1 MGINVGQILR
11 QAARSH
17 PDRPALLD
25 VGTAGSAPRELT
37 YGELHERAATVAAA
51 LTRSGVGA
59 GEHVAVVGEN
69 SAELVAGWFGCV
81 YAGAAVVPLHVL
93 SAPAELR
100 FRIEHAGCKAVLFD
114 APRAQLVADAVA
126 SIAQQPA
133 CLALEDAVRPHGA
146 PLGYVADTEA
156 SDTAMVLY
164 TSGTTGKPK
173 GAAISHASLVVH
185 TSVLVR
191 ALALH
196 EGDSVLS
203 VLPITHSYGCR
214 TALLVACHAG
224 ARVVLVP
231 RFDAERTLRLL
242 GEERV
247 SYVPAVPTMYA
258 AWGALP
264 DGPNPRPSPPA
275 LRFGLSAG
283 APLADEIARRAER
296 RLGAEVRQGYGLTE
310 ATFCTLNAPPDAR
323 VLGSVGKPLWG
334 VEVRVVDAQG
344 NDVAIGA
351 DGEVVVRGHN
361 AMTRYLHDPEATAQI
376 ASGGFL
382 HTGDVGRFDAEGR
395 LSIVDRIK
403 DLIIRGGFNV
413 YPSEV
418 EDALAAHPEVSA
430 VAVIGV
436 PDAYYGE
443 EVLAVV
449 VRRAGSALDEA
460 ALLEWAKARL
470 GRSKLPRKARFVD
483 ALPLGPSGKVQKR
496 ELRDWLKDPADPR

>member
-17 PDRPALLD
+17 PDGPALLD
-25 VGTAGSAPRELT
+25 VGAAGTVPRELT
-37 YGELHERAATVAAA
+37 FGQLDEHAATVGAA
-51 LTRSGVGA
+51 LTRLSVGGGA
-59 GEHVAVVGEN
+59 AVAVVGEN

-93 SAPAELR
+93 SAPEELR
-100 FRIEHAGCKAVLFD
+100 IRIEHAGCKVVLFD
-114 APRAQLVADAVA
+114 APRAQLVRDAVA
-126 SIAQQPA
+126 GMTAPPA
-133 CLALEDAVRPHGA
+133 CLALEDAVRARDARLPF
-146 PLGYVADTEA
+146 VADTAA

-185 TSVLVR
+185 TSVLVK
-191 ALALH
+191 ALALDRS
-196 EGDSVLS
+196 DSVLS

-214 TALLVACHAG
+214 TALLVACAAG

-231 RFDAERTLRLL
+231 RFDAARTLGLMC
-242 GEERV
+242 EHRV

-264 DGPNPRPSPPA
+264 DGARPEA

-283 APLADEIARRAER
+283 APLADEVARRAER
-296 RLGAEVRQGYGLTE
+296 RLGTEVRQGYGLTE
-310 ATFCTLNAPPDAR
+310 ATFCTLDAPPDAR
-323 VLGSVGKPLWG
+323 VLGSVGRPLWG
-334 VEVRVVDAQG
+334 VEVRVIDTQG
-344 NDVAIGA
+344 RDVATGA
-351 DGEVVVRGHN
+351 EGEVVVRGHN
-361 AMTRYLHDPEATAQI
+361 AMTHYLHDPEATAQI
-376 ASGGFL
+376 AEDGFL
-382 HTGDVGRFDAEGR
+382 RTGDVGRFDGDGR

-403 DLIIRGGFNV
+403 DMIIRGGFNV

-418 EDALAAHPEVSA
+418 EDVLAAHPEVES
-430 VAVIGV
+430 VAVVGV

-449 VRRAGSALDEA
+449 
-460 ALLEWAKARL
+460 
-470 GRSKLPRKARFVD
+470 
-483 ALPLGPSGKVQKR
+483 
-496 ELRDWLKDPADPR
+496 

>member
-25 VGTAGSAPRELT
+25 VGAPGNARRELT
-37 YGELHERAATVAAA
+37 YGELHEHAATVAAELA
-51 LTRSGVGA
+51 GA
-59 GEHVAVVGEN
+59 GIGAGDCVALVGEN
-69 SAELVAGWFGCV
+69 GADLVAGWFGCV
-81 YAGAAVVPLHVL
+81 YAGAAVVPLNVL

-100 FRIEHAGCKAVLFD
+100 FRIEHAGCRAVLFD
-114 APRAQLVADAVA
+114 APRAGLAAAAVA
-126 SIAQQPA
+126 GMASPPSCI
-133 CLALEDAVRPHGA
+133 ALEDAVASRRA
-146 PLGYVADTEA
+146 PLPYVVDTREG
-156 SDTAMVLY
+156 DTAMVLY

-191 ALALH
+191 HALPL
-196 EGDSVLS
+196 GVDDSVLA

-214 TALLVACHAG
+214 TAMLVAFFAG

-231 RFDAERTLRLL
+231 RFDAARTLSLMHD
-242 GEERV
+242 ERV
-247 SYVPAVPTMYA
+247 SFAPAVPTMYA

-264 DGPNPRPSPPA
+264 DGPPPPA
-275 LRFGLSAG
+275 LRFGLCAG

-334 VEVRVVDAQG
+334 IEVRVIDAHG
-344 NDVAIGA
+344 RDVAQGA

-361 AMTRYLHDPEATAQI
+361 AMTRYLHDPEATAQV
-376 ASGGFL
+376 SVGGFL
-382 HTGDVGRFDAEGR
+382 HTGDVGRFDDRGR

-418 EDALAAHPEVSA
+418 EDALAAHPEVEA
-430 VAVIGV
+430 VAVVGV

-443 EVLAVV
+443 EVAAVI
-449 VRRAGSALDEA
+449 VRRAESTLGA
-460 ALLEWAKARL
+460 AELLAWAAEHL
-470 GRSKLPRKARFVD
+470 GRTKLPRQVHFVA

-496 ELRDWLKDPADPR
+496 ELRDWLKDGR

>member
-25 VGTAGSAPRELT
+25 VGAPGSTARELSFA
-37 YGELHERAATVAAA
+37 ELHERAATLAAV
-51 LTRSGVGA
+51 LTAHGLGA
-59 GEHVAVVGEN
+59 GDCVAVVGEN

-81 YAGAAVVPLHVL
+81 YAGAAVVPLNVL

-100 FRIEHAGCKAVLFD
+100 FRIEHAGCRALLFD
-114 APRAQLVADAVA
+114 GPRARLAADAVA
-126 SIAQQPA
+126 GMTEPPISI
-133 CLALEDAVRPHGA
+133 ALEDAVRERRA
-146 PLGYVADTEA
+146 PLPYVADTQPD
-156 SDTAMVLY
+156 DTAMVLY

-191 ALALH
+191 HGLALAP
-196 EGDSVLS
+196 EDSVLS

-214 TALLVACHAG
+214 TALLVGFFAG

-231 RFDAERTLRLL
+231 RFDAARTLALMHD
-242 GEERV
+242 ERV

-264 DGPNPRPSPPA
+264 DGPSPPA

-283 APLADEIARRAER
+283 APLADEVARRAEK

-334 VEVRVVDAQG
+334 VEVRVVDAAGQ
-344 NDVAIGA
+344 DVAPGA

-361 AMTRYLHDPEATAQI
+361 AMTRYLHDPEATAQV
-376 ASGGFL
+376 STGGFL
-382 HTGDVGRFDAEGR
+382 HTGDVGRFDGEGR
-395 LSIVDRIK
+395 LAIVDRIK
-403 DLIIRGGFNV
+403 DLIIRGGYNV

-418 EDALAAHPEVSA
+418 EDALSLHPEIEA
-430 VAVIGV
+430 VAVVGV

-443 EVLAVV
+443 EVAAVV
-449 VRRAGSALDEA
+449 VRRPGSALDEA
-460 ALLEWAKARL
+460 ALLAWAKEQL
-470 GRSKLPRKARFVD
+470 GRTKLPRTVRFVE

-496 ELRDWLKDPADPR
+496 ELRDWLKGDVREPA